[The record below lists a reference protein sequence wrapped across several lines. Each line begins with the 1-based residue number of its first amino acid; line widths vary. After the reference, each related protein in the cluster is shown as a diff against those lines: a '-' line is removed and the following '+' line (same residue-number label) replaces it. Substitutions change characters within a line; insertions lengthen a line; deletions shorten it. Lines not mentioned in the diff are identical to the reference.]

1 LKKETS
7 SLDIRSSTIRETINS
22 KLDGLEKRASALE
35 AQLNRSK
42 DNAVEELEDRKRKL
56 GDVLNTFKTK
66 IDGTKEVADE
76 KKTEI
81 QSRVEQ
87 LQVQLALGKAETRD
101 ALEEQKNKISDAVK
115 TLENNI
121 DEGLEYTA
129 TGFETLKQD
138 LVKLSDSLYAEME
151 SLDAKFEMEKA
162 AKKAEFGEQ
171 KKKLAAKIEAFR
183 NNLSVKR
190 GIAEEKAATIESQFI
205 KGFDQIKNSFKDLIS

>member
-1 LKKETS
+1 MSKIHE
-7 SLDIRSSTIRETINS
+7 IRETINS